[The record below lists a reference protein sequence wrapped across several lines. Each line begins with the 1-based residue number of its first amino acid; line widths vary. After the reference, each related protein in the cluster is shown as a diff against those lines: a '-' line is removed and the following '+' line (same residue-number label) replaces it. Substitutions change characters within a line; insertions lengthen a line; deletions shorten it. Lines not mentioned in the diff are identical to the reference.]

1 MKVLIIGKKHLN
13 FTDAKSGNEVNV
25 CTLNCTHKNP
35 LDDNS
40 THYEGEGCS
49 QINVPEQI
57 FNSLNIGQEYLMDFD
72 KKGKLLEVTEL

>member
-13 FTDAKSGNEVNV
+13 FTDEKANKTVDV
-25 CTLNCTHKNP
+25 CTLFCTHKNP
-35 LDDNS
+35 FDDNI

-49 QINVPEQI
+49 QVNVPEQI
-57 FNSLNIGQEYLMDFD
+57 FKSLNIGQEYIMDFD